1 MCYWC
6 GCFLPDDGQYHAKR
20 NDLEV
25 KLTCELLLAI
35 CSLEKKRYR
44 CLIVLAHRMP
54 KTRRGHPLFI
64 MTGLTG
70 REVLCRIKLRMN
82 GNCNCEISTALAAA
96 HTCCLAPTK
105 PECSLCKPARSVP
118 VMFVGAAEQSRC

>member
-20 NDLEV
+20 NELEV

-44 CLIVLAHRMP
+44 CLIVLARSIPETKMRPPTNH
-54 KTRRGHPLFI
+54 H
-64 MTGLTG
+64 
-70 REVLCRIKLRMN
+70 EW
-82 GNCNCEISTALAAA
+82 A
-96 HTCCLAPTK
+96 HL
-105 PECSLCKPARSVP
+105 ERSP
-118 VMFVGAAEQSRC
+118 MQDQIFG